1 MYHGRIKNI
10 WFSLFLL
17 AGFLIGCSPKSTPPG
32 ANSVGGVLEEAVFS
46 YHFWEEGLA
55 ILIWHDFTYG
65 GEGCSGTGSTEDPV
79 YRLECTV
86 ESIDGRSFSWQV
98 HSRDGITA
106 DMWIDG
112 QKYDLS
118 QGTMFLIK
126 NQDGA
131 LQVDQVQRDFSELAP
146 SYEAIAALTDSDP
159 AVKEFIAQIGAEGN
173 APAASDQ
180 DGLVKFIDDL
190 RLAAESVAITG
201 KVDQPFFSVPA
212 QNIVVNG
219 DDVQVFEYSDSA
231 SAESEAAQISADGSS
246 VGTTMI
252 SWVAPPHFYTKGRLI
267 VLYVGENIAVLN
279 ALADVLGK
287 PIAEG

>member
-1 MYHGRIKNI
+1 MYRGRIKNI
-10 WFSLFLL
+10 WFSLFLF

-46 YHFWEEGLA
+46 YHYWEEGLA

-86 ESIDGRSFSWQV
+86 ESMDGRSFSWQV

-106 DMWIDG
+106 DMWIED
-112 QKYDLS
+112 QPYNLA
-118 QGTMFLIK
+118 QGTMFLVK
-126 NQDGA
+126 AQDGE
-131 LQVDQVQRDFSELAP
+131 LQVEQIQRDFSGLEPSVESISALA
-146 SYEAIAALTDSDP
+146 DSDP
-159 AVKEFIAQIGAEGN
+159 DVREFIAHIRAESN
-173 APAASDQ
+173 APDTGDQ
-180 DGLVKFIDDL
+180 DGLAKFIDDL

-219 DDVQVFEYSDSA
+219 EDVQVFEYLDSTA
-231 SAESEAAQISADGSS
+231 AKSEAAQISADGSS
-246 VGTTMI
+246 VGTTMV
-252 SWVAPPHFYTKGRLI
+252 SWVAPPHFFTRGRLI
-267 VLYVGENIAVLN
+267 VLYVGENIAVMS
-279 ALADVLGK
+279 ALTDVLGK